1 MKRLLLVAFLA
12 LLVTP
17 GLALAE
23 DQKGDHE
30 GDHQDVKALEMAGV
44 GTGAAALVGI
54 AGYLALRRRRV

>member
-23 DQKGDHE
+23 DQNGDHE

-44 GTGAAALVGI
+44 GIGAAALIGV